1 MKRLLLSAFLL
12 SMVALYGYSQSLSLS
27 NSLGVIEPNSTIIQ
41 AGTPDSVE
49 LITYLNVKN
58 VSSNS
63 VSVLCKKVQLK
74 MLDSTEITMCWAG
87 GCYSAST
94 FISPNSQMMAAGQT
108 NTEFVGHYTQIAFHH
123 FTSGESVV
131 RWVFYDRSN
140 TQDSVSVTVKYT
152 SFPMGIDEANG
163 LQGVLSNAYP
173 NPASGHTGFTYST
186 PAGSQGT
193 IIIRNILGATVQ
205 TQLLS
210 AASGNVT
217 VNTMNLSDGIYFCSL
232 LVDGKTSQTKKL
244 IVKH

>member
-1 MKRLLLSAFLL
+1 
-12 SMVALYGYSQSLSLS
+12 MVALYGYSQSLSLS

-108 NTEFVGHYTQIAFHH
+108 
-123 FTSGESVV
+123 S
-131 RWVFYDRSN
+131 
-140 TQDSVSVTVKYT
+140 
-152 SFPMGIDEANG
+152 
-163 LQGVLSNAYP
+163 
-173 NPASGHTGFTYST
+173 
-186 PAGSQGT
+186 
-193 IIIRNILGATVQ
+193 
-205 TQLLS
+205 
-210 AASGNVT
+210 
-217 VNTMNLSDGIYFCSL
+217 
-232 LVDGKTSQTKKL
+232 
-244 IVKH
+244 